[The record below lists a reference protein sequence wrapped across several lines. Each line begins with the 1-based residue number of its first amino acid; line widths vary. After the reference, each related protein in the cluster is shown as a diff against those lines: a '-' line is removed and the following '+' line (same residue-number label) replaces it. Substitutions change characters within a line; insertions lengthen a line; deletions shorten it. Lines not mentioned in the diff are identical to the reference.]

1 MAKTTKSNVI
11 IADLWT
17 EAVQGQF
24 AQRNAFSGS
33 NLAKLG
39 AAVQRGDFPNGRNE
53 IGDSIKVP
61 YFGVIG
67 DFLNVSDGTAA
78 VPVQMAMTSESATTE
93 KATLAVEITRW
104 AQSNVGDRSIYEEG
118 AEQLMHSA
126 ERYMDRVLIDKAVA
140 TTLVKDVYSSTVP
153 RTIDYD
159 LIVDGK
165 MKFKD
170 EQEDIVGMVCHSKVF
185 GDMLKLKD
193 GAGRPLL
200 TPSANDGEFA
210 RFVGIPVAISD
221 YVRPASGS
229 AMSSVTSSGTS
240 PPTITLSGTPLGNF
254 DLVIDCVV
262 GGALTTWTLRFS
274 TDGGNTW
281 SATMASAAS
290 VPLTDTATD
299 SLVGVN
305 GATGIT
311 ASIAAGTANADN
323 QWTAS
328 SANKYS
334 TLILKRNAL
343 AFWYNREALGVQT
356 DHDILVDSDLAAQHM
371 YYAAHMYRRLRGGTT
386 PGVCKLVH
394 N

>member
-11 IADLWT
+11 IADLWN
-17 EAVQGQF
+17 EAVKGAF
-24 AQRNAFSGS
+24 AQKTAFSGS

-39 AAVQRGDFPNGRNE
+39 AAVIRGDFPSGPAE
-53 IGDSIKVP
+53 IGDTIKVP

-67 DFLNVSDGTAA
+67 DFADTSDGTAA
-78 VPVQMAMTSESATTE
+78 VPVQMAQTSESATV
-93 KATLAVEITRW
+93 ARGTLAIEVTRW
-104 AQSNVGDRSIYEEG
+104 AQSSVGENIYEEG
-118 AEQLMHSA
+118 AEQLMASA
-126 ERYMDRVLIDKAVA
+126 ERYIDRKLIDAAVG
-140 TTLVKDVYSSTVP
+140 TTLIKDVFSSTVP

-159 LIVDGK
+159 LVVDGK

-170 EQEDIVGMVCHSKVF
+170 EQDDIVGMGVHSKVF
-185 GDMLKLKD
+185 GDMMKLKD

-200 TPSANDGEFA
+200 TPSMADGEFA

-221 YVRPASGS
+221 HIRPATGS
-229 AMSSVTSSGTS
+229 AMSAVTETGTT
-240 PPTITLSGTPLGNF
+240 PPDITLSGVPLGVF
-254 DLVIDCVV
+254 DLVIECVV
-262 GGALTTWTLRFS
+262 GGALATWTLRFS
-274 TDGGNTW
+274 TDGGQTW

-290 VPLTDTATD
+290 VPLIDTAVD

-311 ASIAAGTANADN
+311 AAIAAGTANADN
-323 QWTAS
+323 AWTAS
-328 SANKYS
+328 SVNKYT

-343 AFWYNREALGVQT
+343 AFWYNRELLGVQT
-356 DHDILVDSDLAAQHM
+356 DRDILVDSDLAAQHM
-371 YYAAHMYRRLRGGTT
+371 YYAAHRYRRLRGGTT